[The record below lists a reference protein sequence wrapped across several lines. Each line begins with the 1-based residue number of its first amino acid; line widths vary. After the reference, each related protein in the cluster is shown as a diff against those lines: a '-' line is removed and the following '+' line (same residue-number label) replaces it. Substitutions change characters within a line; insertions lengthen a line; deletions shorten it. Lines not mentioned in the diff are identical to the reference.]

1 MMTLLEWAFKLNKKT
16 AYPLYFHCTCY
27 INYCT
32 EISTKSAVKLWY
44 KPKSA
49 MNNTFLTT
57 HLGCLFKPN
66 SGALAK
72 KLHIFQSL
80 KYSSNKI
87 IMKSSLSNETNN
99 IKNKLLSYEKFKT
112 LMKKI
117 KTTYVLD
124 QEIAEKIVACVMK
137 KRSNPKA
144 PVIEINCG
152 PGLISQ
158 EFLKQGVSKMVV
170 VETNHIFFPFIKDI
184 VQQFGQQRIHHFNW
198 SMLSLYLK
206 LHISETSVA
215 VADYK
220 KSEQA
225 VVELLQCS
233 STLDQT
239 VSPYCIF
246 SLGGKEENNNLVFY
260 IVRNMPNDDI
270 IISKDLVEFFF
281 LVHPRFQQKIL
292 KLGSIP
298 GRKEQGFT
306 GNLTE
311 RKDFFHFNSIH
322 VILHLLYDLSFIQ
335 EFEAN
340 DFIPP
345 FNTTKRVQDKDIDTT
360 KRVLLKLQLKKNIN
374 TLLPLEHHIPFLI
387 FLRQLYKKKKTRTI
401 PAMEMLIPGCGLRM
415 IYEGFTMMD
424 LIMTTRPEY
433 FLQLFKA
440 MLKWPEYETS
450 PLKQHIILKSTG
462 GIDQKDLEEE

>member
-152 PGLISQ
+152 NTFNIGPGLISQ

-281 LVHPRFQQKIL
+281 LVHPRFQQ
-292 KLGSIP
+292 
-298 GRKEQGFT
+298 
-306 GNLTE
+306 
-311 RKDFFHFNSIH
+311 
-322 VILHLLYDLSFIQ
+322 
-335 EFEAN
+335 FEAN